1 MCGIVGYIGDQDATA
16 IVFNGLKKLEYR
28 GYDSAGIAVIEDGHV
43 SIRREAGKLNHLN
56 DLIKADPIHGNLGI
70 GHTRWAT
77 HGEPNARNAHPHVG
91 TTGKFVIVH
100 NGIVENYLSLRE
112 ELSSEGV
119 IFNSD
124 TDSETIIHLIEKY
137 YSINH
142 VLEKA
147 VLEALNV
154 LKGAHGI
161 LVFSTMEPDKIIAAR
176 IGNAGG
182 VVVGKGTGEM
192 FIASDLP
199 AILEHSREVLFMGPN
214 QVCVVSKNDVSLED
228 LNGQRLPFTFEHVS
242 WDPIAAEKGK
252 YRHFMQKEIHEQVS
266 SLSDTLAGRIDFD
279 DNRIL
284 LHDLNVSKDD
294 ARKIKKIFITACGT
308 AAHAGM
314 VGKILIEHIARIPTE
329 VMIASEFR
337 YADPIIDENTVVL
350 AISQS
355 GENRKCHWH
364 PGYEVGGWMCT
375 NAGWA

>member
-1 MCGIVGYIGDQDATA
+1 VL
-16 IVFNGLKKLEYR
+16 NGLKKLEYR
-28 GYDSAGIAVIEDGHV
+28 GYDSAGIAVLEDGQI
-43 SIRREAGKLNHLN
+43 SIRREAGKLNHLE
-56 DLIKADPIHGNLGI
+56 DLINSNPIHGNVGI

-119 IFNSD
+119 KFNSD

-137 YSINH
+137 YSVYQN
-142 VLEKA
+142 LEKA
-147 VLEALNV
+147 VLKALND

-161 LVFSTMEPDKIIAAR
+161 LVFSTNEPDKIIAAR

-182 VVVGKGTGEM
+182 VVIGKGIDEM

-199 AILEHSREVLFMGPN
+199 AILEHTREVLFMGPN
-214 QVCVVSKNDVSLED
+214 QVCVVSKDGVALED
-228 LNGQRLPFTFEHVS
+228 LAGQALNSSFEHVS
-242 WDPIAAEKGK
+242 WDPITAEKGK

-266 SLSDTLAGRIDFD
+266 ALSDTLAGRIDFD

-284 LHDLNVSKDD
+284 LHDLKVTKND

-314 VGKILIEHIARIPTE
+314 VGK
-329 VMIASEFR
+329 
-337 YADPIIDENTVVL
+337 Y
-350 AISQS
+350 
-355 GENRKCHWH
+355 
-364 PGYEVGGWMCT
+364 
-375 NAGWA
+375 